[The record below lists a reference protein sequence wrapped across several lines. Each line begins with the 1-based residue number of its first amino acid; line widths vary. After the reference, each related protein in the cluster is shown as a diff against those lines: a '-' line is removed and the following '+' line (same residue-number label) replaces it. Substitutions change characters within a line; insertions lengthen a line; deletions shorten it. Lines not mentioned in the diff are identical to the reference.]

1 MLFQRK
7 SKPLLGL
14 DISTSSVKLIE
25 IAQSGNKYKVECFAA
40 EPMPPNAI
48 TDKVIADVDAAGDA
62 IRRVVKRSGSRTK
75 HAAVA
80 IGGAS
85 VITKTIPMPAT
96 LSDKELGEQIEL
108 QADQYIPFPLEEV
121 SFDYEILGVSRND
134 PDMVEVLLAATRRDR
149 KSVV

>member
-25 IAQSGNKYKVECFAA
+25 IAQSGKNYKVECFAA

-85 VITKTIPMPAT
+85 VRGHFWVTPKQRPHNVTPISRTI
-96 LSDKELGEQIEL
+96 
-108 QADQYIPFPLEEV
+108 
-121 SFDYEILGVSRND
+121 R
-134 PDMVEVLLAATRRDR
+134 
-149 KSVV
+149 